1 MAPKPLQRTVESDET
16 RIDVMRYLRVVWRRR
31 LLVILPVL
39 FVTSI
44 TAVAVRF
51 MSPLYVSSSRLL
63 VEQRTRVNN
72 ELERQIVSEDKRV
85 RRKDQ
90 LAQVRTQVTNR
101 DFLES
106 IIRELGLQND
116 PTILAKA
123 KLVHDTRTPDVPTE
137 EIAMR
142 LLVRGLRGKLSIKV
156 SDESTFN
163 IAVADNDAESA
174 YILAKVIARGFVTEV
189 KRERMEKLEELF
201 KFSSQQQRIYRD
213 KVDEAENSLR
223 EFQSKLIREQNAGGS
238 INLTNVATARS
249 EAKRLELDAEQG
261 GHRVDNLRELLQ
273 NSLNPMPDLKVLRG
287 DRDVQA
293 LERRLRAG
301 VDDEIGTALVRGA
314 GDGTGIDSNGAV
326 RTALRRRLSD
336 VAEQKFASVDGF
348 YRERI
353 AEYAYEAIAAAAAR
367 DAGNDLQRQIA
378 RYSARSEAQ
387 PELELQLASLQD
399 QVGVARQN
407 LDTFARTLQS
417 AQLSETMMATELAG
431 GITVVDPAEKPVAPV
446 SPNKQRMTLLALL
459 LSLLGGLGTIFAL
472 EYLDKSFKDVD
483 EIERALG
490 IHVVGTVPRVPNGL
504 PFGGMPA
511 NRRRHLI
518 LASSVALLLFVLG
531 GMALYEKLLRK
542 QHVTVPRER
551 AEQVLRGTAPAASNP
566 AATGVQP
573 AAVQAAPS
581 R

>member
-1 MAPKPLQRTVESDET
+1 
-16 RIDVMRYLRVVWRRR
+16 
-31 LLVILPVL
+31 
-39 FVTSI
+39 
-44 TAVAVRF
+44 
-51 MSPLYVSSSRLL
+51 
-63 VEQRTRVNN
+63 
-72 ELERQIVSEDKRV
+72 
-85 RRKDQ
+85 
-90 LAQVRTQVTNR
+90 
-101 DFLES
+101 
-106 IIRELGLQND
+106 
-116 PTILAKA
+116 
-123 KLVHDTRTPDVPTE
+123 
-137 EIAMR
+137 
-142 LLVRGLRGKLSIKV
+142 
-156 SDESTFN
+156 
-163 IAVADNDAESA
+163 
-174 YILAKVIARGFVTEV
+174 
-189 KRERMEKLEELF
+189 
-201 KFSSQQQRIYRD
+201 
-213 KVDEAENSLR
+213 
-223 EFQSKLIREQNAGGS
+223 
-238 INLTNVATARS
+238 
-249 EAKRLELDAEQG
+249 
-261 GHRVDNLRELLQ
+261 
-273 NSLNPMPDLKVLRG
+273 MPDLKALRG

-314 GDGTGIDSNGAV
+314 GDGNGIDSNGAV

-336 VAEQKFASVDGF
+336 VADQKFASVDAF

-353 AEYAYEAIAAAAAR
+353 AEYAYEAIAAGAAR
-367 DAGNDLQRQIA
+367 DAGNDLQRQIT

-387 PELELQLASLQD
+387 PELELQLAALQD

-431 GITVVDPAEKPVAPV
+431 GISVVDPAEKPVAPV